1 MLILF
6 KNHIYY
12 DIIEEYFKTIIM
24 YNPYIKEFKY
34 KINILT
40 EYDYILLLL
49 IINNINQNIK
59 FIIEYNIESE
69 NKYYKKLLKIINQR
83 NNIYI
88 NIFKI
93 NENETNIENF
103 TYLLK
108 YDLNDNYMLKLLLNK
123 LNTNPILYE
132 KIKQNKISELSELS
146 EKYYI
151 FAKINSI
158 IHIKYLLKIYFN
170 SILYIIF
177 DNIDNESKQWINNIN
192 KIKYRIYLIERL
204 SELEEI
210 KYLEKLEKTNI
221 LYIYADLLKKNE
233 NNIIWITYIYDNA
246 ALKNI
251 NVNKPD
257 INIKNIKNNKN
268 NKIKLDIEEN
278 NKQMNIK
285 YYINDITLLTCNI
298 YIYEN
303 SNKINNNENY
313 IKINNIKYNKK
324 YYYDKYK
331 LFNKLIT
338 YIIQYKIKYLLIN
351 KIILELNIKK
361 QADLY
366 YYNELGFKII
376 DIINKNYIL
385 EYFIKNNKFYL
396 NPIGMDKF
404 NENDRII
411 LFQTTFNNQ
420 IYQILK
426 NTYNLEYRKTMPVD
440 FIFIYAEYVYDQNKF
455 NSKNSRMISLL
466 SGYSKYKLTDK
477 INFTKLFIKEPF
489 IYNSKIIN
497 RDYID
502 KNNEKF
508 IKIIKPDNGFD
519 YRGIKIVKTNE
530 EIQEYLKNADAK
542 YNNFILQDYI
552 QKPDLYNKLKFYLR
566 VNIMVR
572 YINNVVNVYL
582 CKYSVYRLAYEN
594 FTLSDFDNKNIH
606 KPTFYLPLIYPINK
620 PDNYTDIDIKN
631 INFKIINY
639 IKIIFKN
646 NLIFKPAWNALN
658 GFELFGLDMTFSN
671 KQPYFFELNEKMGET
686 TYSHNSICIPNY
698 IKSILELTYFEQ
710 NYDKYNNFIRII

>member
-123 LNTNPILYE
+123 LNTNSILYE
-132 KIKQNKISELSELS
+132 TNKQNELSELS

-170 SILYIIF
+170 STLYIIF

-257 INIKNIKNNKN
+257 INIKSNKN

-303 SNKINNNENY
+303 SNKINNNENLNKINNNENLNKINNNENSNKINNNENLNKINNNENY

-324 YYYDKYK
+324 YYYAKYK

-426 NTYNLEYRKTMPVD
+426 NTYNL
-440 FIFIYAEYVYDQNKF
+440 
-455 NSKNSRMISLL
+455 
-466 SGYSKYKLTDK
+466 
-477 INFTKLFIKEPF
+477 
-489 IYNSKIIN
+489 
-497 RDYID
+497 
-502 KNNEKF
+502 
-508 IKIIKPDNGFD
+508 
-519 YRGIKIVKTNE
+519 
-530 EIQEYLKNADAK
+530 
-542 YNNFILQDYI
+542 
-552 QKPDLYNKLKFYLR
+552 
-566 VNIMVR
+566 
-572 YINNVVNVYL
+572 
-582 CKYSVYRLAYEN
+582 
-594 FTLSDFDNKNIH
+594 
-606 KPTFYLPLIYPINK
+606 
-620 PDNYTDIDIKN
+620 
-631 INFKIINY
+631 
-639 IKIIFKN
+639 
-646 NLIFKPAWNALN
+646 
-658 GFELFGLDMTFSN
+658 
-671 KQPYFFELNEKMGET
+671 
-686 TYSHNSICIPNY
+686 
-698 IKSILELTYFEQ
+698 
-710 NYDKYNNFIRII
+710 